1 MRRKECAAMPNA
13 GVPVDK
19 RERRQRLAYLAGN
32 VEFGDGIGFLGPMNV
47 PALVE
52 GGRGA
57 LLQPRRRGSV
67 RKDGIVQILAG
78 VQILRGHGA
87 EKEGKCPEPV
97 L

>member
-1 MRRKECAAMPNA
+1 
-13 GVPVDK
+13 
-19 RERRQRLAYLAGN
+19 
-32 VEFGDGIGFLGPMNV
+32 
-47 PALVE
+47 
-52 GGRGA
+52 